1 MLNKENY
8 MGKITV
14 TDEYI
19 KALISRS
26 VSGCF
31 GVAGMKSG
39 SFKEFVLGDLLKLEP
54 DGTGVYISTKD
65 NELAIELHISVTY
78 GTNVAAVIKSVKDK
92 VEFAISQSIDIPV
105 RSVNVYV
112 DNIKE

>member
-1 MLNKENY
+1 MISHKNY

-14 TDEYI
+14 TDTYI
-19 KALISRS
+19 KALICRT

-39 SFKEFVLGDLLKLEP
+39 SFREFILNDILRLEP
-54 DGTGVYISTKD
+54 DGVGVYISTKE
-65 NELAIELHISVTY
+65 NELVVNLHISVTY
-78 GTNVAAVIKSVKDK
+78 GTNISAVVRSIKDK
-92 VEFAISQSIDIPV
+92 VEFAVYESVGIPV

-112 DNIKE
+112 DGIKE